1 MAENAADPTN
11 RFSNRVEN
19 YVRYRPGYPPQVLEV
34 LKREIGL
41 APTWNIADLGS
52 GTGISAELFLR
63 NGNTVYGVEPNAP
76 MREAAERLLA
86 GYPNFYSVAGA
97 AEATALPDRCVDAVV
112 AAQAF
117 HWFDVNKAR
126 QESLRI
132 LRPGGWA
139 VLLWNT
145 HRLKTTPLLR
155 AYEQLLLD
163 CGTDYANVRHDRI
176 DPAKLTIYFGGPYK
190 TTAVVNEQRLTLDGL
205 RGRILS
211 SSYIPAAGQPGHD
224 SVLQQIERMFNDHQ
238 QHGLVTLEYDVEIHY
253 RHLAGE

>member
-1 MAENAADPTN
+1 MNEPDSTN

-19 YVRYRPGYPPQVLEV
+19 YVRYRPGYPPEVLEI

-41 APTWNIADLGS
+41 APTWKIADLGS

-86 GYPNFYSVAGA
+86 GYPNFHSIAGA
-97 AEATALPDRCVDAVV
+97 AEATGLPDRSVDAVV

-117 HWFDVNKAR
+117 HWFDAAKAR
-126 QESLRI
+126 QESMRI
-132 LRPGGWA
+132 LNPGGLA
-139 VLLWNT
+139 MLLWNT
-145 HRLKTTPLLR
+145 RRLYTTPLLI
-155 AYEQLLLD
+155 AYERLLQD
-163 CGTDYANVRHDRI
+163 FGTDYANVRHDNI
-176 DPAKLTIYFGGPYK
+176 DQAKLTTYFGGPF
-190 TTAVVNEQRLTLDGL
+190 TTITVVNEQRLTLDGL

-224 SVLQQIERMFNDHQ
+224 GVLQATERMFDEHAQN
-238 QHGLVTLEYDVEIHY
+238 GEVVLEYDVEIHA
-253 RHLAGE
+253 RQLAQF

>member
-1 MAENAADPTN
+1 MSESGSDPTN
-11 RFSNRVEN
+11 RFSDRVEN
-19 YVRYRPGYPPQVLEV
+19 YVRYRPGYPSEVLEL

-41 APTWNIADLGS
+41 KPAWNVADLGS

-86 GYPNFYSVAGA
+86 GYPNFHSVAGA
-97 AEATALPDRCVDAVV
+97 AEATALPDRCVDVVV

-117 HWFDVNKAR
+117 HWFDAAKAR

-132 LRPGGWA
+132 LKPGGWA

-145 HRLKTTPLLR
+145 RRLDTTPLLR

-163 CGTDYANVRHDRI
+163 YGTDYANVRHDRI
-176 DPAKLTIYFGGPYK
+176 DPAKLATYFGGLYE
-190 TTAVVNEQRLTLDGL
+190 TTAVVNDQRLTLDGL

-211 SSYIPAAGQPGHD
+211 SSYMPAAGQPGHD
-224 SVLQQIERMFNDHQ
+224 AVLQQIERMFDEHQ
-238 QHGLVTLEYDVEIHY
+238 QHGQVTLEYDVEIHY
-253 RHLAGE
+253 RRLADE